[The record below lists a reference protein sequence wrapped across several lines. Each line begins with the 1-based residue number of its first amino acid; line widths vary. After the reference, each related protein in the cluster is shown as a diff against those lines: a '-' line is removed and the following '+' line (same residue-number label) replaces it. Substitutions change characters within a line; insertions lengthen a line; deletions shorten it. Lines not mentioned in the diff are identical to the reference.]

1 MGIFVHILSSSCFMP
16 VRNQK
21 AFWNFYAPV
30 YNIVMHAN
38 KKAYQEMYQ
47 KIRKVILKKQ
57 VLEVAAG
64 TGLIARNTAKF
75 AKKYIATDFSENMLY
90 QAQKGNQLENLFFMQ
105 ADACALPFEDNS
117 FDVVIISN
125 ALHIM
130 PNPEKAL
137 SEIARVLKTDGI
149 LSAPCFMCETVTPT
163 AMISYKL
170 FTIAGVTFSGWTEQ
184 EYIQFLKNNRF
195 HIRKKVVLKAVMPLL
210 YTEAV
215 YR

>member
-1 MGIFVHILSSSCFMP
+1 MLIK
-16 VRNQK
+16 NQK
-21 AFWNFYAPV
+21 TFWNFYAPV
-30 YNIVMHAN
+30 YNIFMGIN

-47 KIRKVILKKQ
+47 KIRKIILKKQ
-57 VLEVAAG
+57 VLEVATG

-105 ADACALPFEDNS
+105 ADACALPFEKNR

-137 SEIARVLKTDGI
+137 SEIARVLKTGGI
-149 LSAPCFMCETVTPT
+149 LIAPCFMYENVTT
-163 AMISYKL
+163 ATIMVSKL
-170 FTIAGVTFSGWTEQ
+170 FTIAGVTFSDWNEK

-195 HIRKKVVLKAVMPLL
+195 YVKKKAVLKATMPLL

>member
-1 MGIFVHILSSSCFMP
+1 MLIK
-16 VRNQK
+16 NQK
-21 AFWNFYAPV
+21 TFWNFYAPV
-30 YNIVMHAN
+30 YNIFMGIN

-47 KIRKVILKKQ
+47 KIRKIILKKQ
-57 VLEVAAG
+57 VLEVATG

-105 ADACALPFEDNS
+105 ADACALPFENNS

-137 SEIARVLKTDGI
+137 SEIARVLKTGGI
-149 LSAPCFMCETVTPT
+149 LIAPCLINQNINSSSLMLTKIFKT
-163 AMISYKL
+163 IS
-170 FTIAGVTFSGWTEQ
+170 GVTMANWNEK

-195 HIRKKVVLKAVMPLL
+195 HVKKKVVLKAMMPLL